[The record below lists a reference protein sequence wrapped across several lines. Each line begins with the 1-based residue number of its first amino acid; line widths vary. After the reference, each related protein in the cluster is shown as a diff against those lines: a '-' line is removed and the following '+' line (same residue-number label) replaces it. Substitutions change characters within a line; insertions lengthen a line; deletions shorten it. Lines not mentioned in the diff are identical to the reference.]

1 MKARNLLLL
10 LGCAAL
16 LQPACTC
23 DSEHSTA
30 DDQGIGSGLGTDE
43 SGDSSWSGGGGDE
56 KFDIAE
62 GGSGGGAGD
71 CDEDGNPDDEYDFSV
86 IWISNST
93 EGTVSKIDTVTA
105 TELARYRTGPGAP
118 DPSRT
123 SVNLLGD
130 VAVANRAGSVT
141 KIAAKEEHCVD
152 ADGDGTIRT
161 SQGPDD
167 VLAWGEDECVLWHHD
182 IDFPEGLTANT
193 GGPRGIA
200 WDGGRPGEDP
210 CHPHPRVWVGWRAQP
225 DTKVI
230 VRRLDGDT
238 GEVDAEVEVTGWQ
251 GNWDHGT
258 YGGAAN
264 REGDFWG
271 LGTLGTL
278 IKVDAETIEV
288 ERFDIPSAHVLYGIA
303 LDAEGTPWL
312 GGWEGHIWRFDPE
325 LDQWQDMGAA
335 GGPTRLRGLAVDEE
349 GHAWLAGNAPCALVQ
364 YDTLGEELING
375 NIELPGCSEP
385 VGVSIDVEGS
395 VWVVDRGANVAFKV
409 QPDSYTVET
418 VEGLVGPYTYSDMT
432 GAGLGLVVNPPQG

>member
-1 MKARNLLLL
+1 MKARTLPLL
-10 LGCAAL
+10 LGCIAL
-16 LQPACTC
+16 WQPACTC
-23 DSEHSTA
+23 DSEHSDA
-30 DDQGIGSGLGTDE
+30 DDQGSGEGSE
-43 SGDSSWSGGGGDE
+43 SGDWSGSGGDE

-62 GGSGGGAGD
+62 DESGGNAGD
-71 CDEDGNPDDEYDFSV
+71 CDEDGDPDDYDFSL

-123 SVNLLGD
+123 SVNLKGD
-130 VAVANRAGSVT
+130 VAIANRAGSVT
-141 KIAAKEEHCVD
+141 KIAAKEEDCVD
-152 ADGDGTIRT
+152 ANGDGAITT

-167 VLAWGEDECVLWHHD
+167 VLPWGEDECVLWHHD
-182 IDFPEGLTANT
+182 IDFPEGLEYNT

-200 WDGGRPGEDP
+200 WDGGRPDEDP
-210 CHPHPRVWVGWRAQP
+210 CHPHPRVWVGWRDQP
-225 DTKVI
+225 DTTVI

-238 GEVDAEVEVTGWQ
+238 GDIDAEVEVPSWQ

-264 REGDFWG
+264 RMGDFWG

-288 ERFDIPSAHVLYGIA
+288 KRWDIPTTEVMYGIA
-303 LDAEGTPWL
+303 LDAEGMPWL
-312 GGWEGHIWRFDPE
+312 GGWEGNIWHFDTQSE
-325 LDQWQDMGAA
+325 EWLDMGPA
-335 GGPTRLRGLAVDEE
+335 GTPTRLRGLAIDAD
-349 GHAWLAGNAPCALVQ
+349 GYAWLAGNNPCALVQ
-364 YDTLGEELING
+364 YDTLGAELTNG

-385 VGVSIDVEGS
+385 VGVSIDVEGA
-395 VWVVDRGANVAFKV
+395 VWVVDRGSNVAYKV
-409 QPDSYTVET
+409 QPDDYSVET

-432 GAGLGLVVNPPQG
+432 GAGLGLVVNPPEG